1 MEYAVYIDQLYKRYP
16 VATVHAL
23 DGLSLRFQPGTIAGI
38 LGPNGAG
45 KTTAIGVL
53 CGIVPADSGT
63 AKVQG
68 LDVVKDKSAIQKKIG
83 VVPQQMALFPQLSG
97 YENLEYIGRL
107 YHIPKK
113 ELKSRIARLTERL
126 GLTAHLHKRTQHYS
140 GGMKRRTNIIA
151 GLLHQPEILILDEPT
166 AGVDV
171 QSRALIL
178 DFLKEYNKAGKT
190 ILYTSHL
197 LEEAQRICD
206 DVAIIDEGKLI
217 IQGSPDELIRQTP
230 DCKNLEDVF
239 LHFTGRLLRE

>member
-1 MEYAVYIDQLYKRYP
+1 M
-16 VATVHAL
+16 ATSNAL
-23 DGLSLRFQPGTIAGI
+23 DGLSLRFKPGIIAGI

-53 CGIVPADSGT
+53 CGIIPANSGI
-63 AKVQG
+63 AQVQG
-68 LDVVKDKSAIQKKIG
+68 FDVVRDKTAIQKKIG
-83 VVPQQMALFPQLSG
+83 VVPQLTALFPQLTG

-107 YHIPKK
+107 YRIPGP
-113 ELKSRIARLTERL
+113 ELRSRIVKMMDRL
-126 GLTAHLHKRTQHYS
+126 GLAAHQHKRTQHYS

-151 GLLHQPEILILDEPT
+151 GLLHEPEILILDEPT

-178 DFLKEYNKAGKT
+178 DFLKEYNASGKT

-206 DVAIIDEGKLI
+206 DVAIIDQGKLI
-217 IQGSPDELIRQTP
+217 VQGSPDALIRQTQNS
-230 DCKNLEDVF
+230 KNLEDVF
-239 LHFTGRLLRE
+239 LHHTGRLLRE